1 MSKKD
6 ERFLNSNWIVSNRP
20 ERNRVDPYKPYAWLV
35 EEERSASG
43 EIKDTGIIFLS
54 NKECSFRC
62 LMCDLWKN
70 TTEESVPEGAIP
82 DQIEWALKQMPGIKQ
97 VKLYN
102 SGSFFDE
109 KAIPVK
115 DYKDIASLVSAFETV
130 VVEAHPRLINKKCL
144 EFRDLIGTE
153 LEVAIGLETVHPDV
167 LRKLNKQMDVDD
179 FLQAVNYLNQHQIK
193 SRAFILLRPPFMSE
207 DEGVYWAKKSLD
219 LAFEAGVDCCTIIPV
234 RPGNGAMDLL
244 MKSGEFEKPALSSL
258 EEVLDYGISLGA
270 GRVFAATWYL
280 ELFSN
285 CSNCFQDRLH
295 RLTYI
300 NQSQSLLPKV
310 MCSCIP
316 DQKHDLKIHN
326 IR

>member
-1 MSKKD
+1 MSKT
-6 ERFLNSNWIVSNRP
+6 EETFLNSSWIVSNRP

-82 DQIEWALKQMPGIKQ
+82 KQIKWALEQMPEIKQ

-115 DYKDIASLVSAFETV
+115 DYKDIASLMSGFETV
-130 VVEAHPRLINKKCL
+130 VVEAHPRLINKRCL
-144 EFRDLIGTE
+144 EFRDLLSAE
-153 LEVAIGLETVHPDV
+153 LEVAIGLETVHPGV

-179 FLQAVNYLNQHQIK
+179 FIQAVSYLNQHQIR

-219 LAFEAGVDCCTIIPV
+219 LAFEAGVDCCTVIPV

-258 EEVLDYGISLGA
+258 EEVLDYGISLGV
-270 GRVFAATWYL
+270 GRVFADTWDL

-285 CSNCFQDRLH
+285 CPKCFLERLDR
-295 RLTYI
+295 I
-300 NQSQSLLPKV
+300 NTMNESQSLLSKV
-310 MCSCIP
+310 LCSCIP
-316 DQKHDLKIHN
+316 NEHYSKKSS
-326 IR
+326 